1 MLLTQEGVFDPK
13 YLLCIQGHTRICML
27 WKILCTYYWPGAI
40 IYRLIS
46 ARLWTIFRD
55 SVDFVQKLRFR
66 LLMLRK
72 LPISALQE
80 LEK

>member
-1 MLLTQEGVFDPK
+1 MYVVDNIMHILLAWGN
-13 YLLCIQGHTRICML
+13 YLQINQC
-27 WKILCTYYWPGAI
+27 
-40 IYRLIS
+40 S
-46 ARLWTIFRD
+46 LWTIFRD